1 MSLEKINHDEFP
13 STETILKVCV
23 SSSLLTG
30 KPQSWPGLEEEP
42 FIQASFPKLYH
53 KEWSQSFLNELHG
66 DSASLCVPG

>member
-23 SSSLLTG
+23 PSSLLTG

-42 FIQASFPKLYH
+42 FIQAQFPKSYH
-53 KEWSQSFLNELHG
+53 KKWSQLLSNELRR
-66 DSASLCVPG
+66 DSASSHVSG